1 MGEIKPFLSSC
12 TFIFDH
18 IFYCAFFIILI
29 LVGIDKEENQFGN
42 NLEWFHSFDMKIH
55 KKLQK
60 KSQNLLK
67 VLPKTVLFRNIALI
81 FSLEKPCYLENRVV
95 REPCKRR
102 SACICFS
109 FNSLTIFFRNQWLQQ
124 WTEVVVWLAQLIW
137 NAKFPQLFHK
147 PTWQPE
153 ISVNTTIWQ
162 PLNWIT
168 GKLFQVWN
176 M

>member
-102 SACICFS
+102 SACIMKLNLKGFERSKIYFKKSRILIDFWPQARSCCCCS
-109 FNSLTIFFRNQWLQQ
+109 F
-124 WTEVVVWLAQLIW
+124 
-137 NAKFPQLFHK
+137 
-147 PTWQPE
+147 
-153 ISVNTTIWQ
+153 
-162 PLNWIT
+162 LN
-168 GKLFQVWN
+168 LRA
-176 M
+176 